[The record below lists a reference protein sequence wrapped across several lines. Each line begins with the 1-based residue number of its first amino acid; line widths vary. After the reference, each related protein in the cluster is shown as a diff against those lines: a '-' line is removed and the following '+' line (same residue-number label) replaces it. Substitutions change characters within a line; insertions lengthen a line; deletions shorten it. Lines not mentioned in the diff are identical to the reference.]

1 MSAATSSVSAQPVD
15 TSNTLVGSISDSSG
29 YDENLG
35 QPRIPSWL
43 LFQHPLEVLAFKEDI
58 LKPLRWSDSKQQS
71 IKSLNGLPS
80 SVRPQQTPSSGGGEE
95 ETSTSTAA
103 APDET
108 TTASEEARVGS
119 GTKGSVTQGGGET
132 LTTGGGNS
140 GAAEKRAA
148 VGDTP
153 ASVPPPA
160 KRAWRDQ
167 PHVGKYKLIRTLGSG
182 NFAKVKLAQHITT
195 KKEFLS
201 DLVRSTGARIE
212 SA

>member
-1 MSAATSSVSAQPVD
+1 MSATTSSVSAQPVD
-15 TSNTLVGSISDSSG
+15 TSNT
-29 YDENLG
+29 
-35 QPRIPSWL
+35 
-43 LFQHPLEVLAFKEDI
+43 
-58 LKPLRWSDSKQQS
+58 
-71 IKSLNGLPS
+71 LNGLPS

-108 TTASEEARVGS
+108 TVSEEARVGS
-119 GTKGSVTQGGGET
+119 RTKGLVPQGGGET
-132 LTTGGGNS
+132 LATGGGSS

-195 KKEFLS
+195 KKEIEQFKIGFLCAFDRMAGQPVPALCKGFCVFKTS
-201 DLVRSTGARIE
+201 LSPWRVYKFSP
-212 SA
+212 